1 MPIPENI
8 RSTRCLGVLLLAALL
23 LSAAPAWC
31 EESTM
36 DDKEPLAALVE
47 PINVEQARLIRDP
60 HTTVTRLPTPFLRNG
75 LIFQFDWR
83 GPYKIVSGTIGYTRQ
98 NNAIYFLAASPN
110 NFDQLIANA
119 SLTIDT
125 DEQRLSYA
133 VTRLAVTRRFDE
145 TYRIL
150 DKFDDLT
157 LLPDAAPEAQ
167 ARAREMRARYSTR
180 IVPPHV
186 EADGSGWRVPVF
198 VLVGDD
204 LCLDTVII
212 ARDGTSRVERVV
224 LEAHTLMLPK

>member
-1 MPIPENI
+1 
-8 RSTRCLGVLLLAALL
+8 
-23 LSAAPAWC
+23 
-31 EESTM
+31 M

-60 HTTVTRLPTPFLRNG
+60 RTTVTRLPTPFLRNG

-98 NNAIYFLAASPN
+98 NNAIYFLAASPS
-110 NFDQLIANA
+110 NFDNLIAHA
-119 SLTIDT
+119 SVTIDT

-133 VTRLAVTRRFDE
+133 ITRLEVTRRFDE

-150 DKFDDLT
+150 GQFDDMT
-157 LLPDAAPEAQ
+157 LLPDAPPEAQ
-167 ARAREMRARYSTR
+167 ARAREMRTRYSSR

-212 ARDGTSRVERVV
+212 GRDGTSRVERTV
-224 LEAHTLMLPK
+224 LEAHTQMLPR